1 MVGNLRKR
9 KVEYSKRSSEKNG
22 KNEKKNEEWKE
33 VEVQFE
39 HYCEKLV
46 ELILFEKKEKLCFP
60 LVFRN
65 YFVPYISFL
74 HS

>member
-9 KVEYSKRSSEKNG
+9 KVNCSKRPSEKKKNG
-22 KNEKKNEEWKE
+22 LEKKKKKEVEMQLELCCVKSVELMIFEKKN
-33 VEVQFE
+33 
-39 HYCEKLV
+39 YT
-46 ELILFEKKEKLCFP
+46 P